1 MVGLRN
7 VPGNGSDY
15 QASWRAVRVFGFP
28 VSQSAMEVGAIVGSA
43 DGGVGIHRGSKDTS
57 QQTCV
62 MHTGVVTARVA
73 PSAEIGWSSQASEP
87 FLLSWL
93 TETDALTQSCSLP
106 CAVAKCADLE

>member
-43 DGGVGIHRGSKDTS
+43 DGGVGIHRGSRDTS
-57 QQTCV
+57 EQTCV
-62 MHTGVVTARVA
+62 MHTGVDDSKGCTIRRNRMVEAGV
-73 PSAEIGWSSQASEP
+73 
-87 FLLSWL
+87 
-93 TETDALTQSCSLP
+93 
-106 CAVAKCADLE
+106 